1 MIHKFPALFFRAL
14 TISLLATLLL
24 SCSSNN
30 QQPDIEEPTTTFST
44 NQLRIQQLLI
54 QSNQYAG
61 GNQPTVELQLARL
74 FLEEKQ
80 RDLAEQRLESLE
92 PSQLSGQNFID
103 FSELM
108 SEILLLQGNS
118 EAALNTLDNT
128 KLSALNTQLSLDQQL
143 RLSALRAKA
152 LGLLGQHLASAQQ
165 RVFIDPLLSTAQQQQ
180 NRKNIWRSLMYVPTN
195 ELEKI
200 NATAFGEDYQ
210 GWLAL
215 ALIAKSAKGDL
226 NDQVTQLDNWQQHWS
241 QHPANQPLPDD
252 LQLIREL
259 AASQA
264 QQLALLLPL
273 SGPLAPYGK
282 AIRDGF
288 LSSYFDSKQQYK
300 PIIKIYDSAASANF
314 INTYQQSISDGA
326 EVIIGPLDKQQLRL
340 LFDEEISIP
349 TLALNR
355 ITDYGTTPELLYQFS
370 LSPEDEARQVAIQA
384 LLETHQR
391 ALLITPD
398 GGWAEKVSQA
408 FSEQWQAQEGEVVG
422 QALFTGQRDFSAV
435 IKGALHLQ
443 NSEQRAKRIQTL
455 IGQRIEFE
463 PRRRQDIDMIFLL
476 AKPDEARSIKPLLN
490 FHYAANIPVYG
501 TSRLYTGYKDQ
512 KKDRDLNA
520 ISFTDIPWVLNEDNP
535 LKSQINQEWPSSRF
549 YQRMYALGVDSFH
562 LYPRLRQL
570 QAIPDS
576 HVYGETGTLHL
587 NQKNQLERRMS
598 FAQFTH
604 GIAKPIA
611 NADESLGN

>member
-1 MIHKFPALFFRAL
+1 MIYKLPALLLRAL
-14 TISLLATLLL
+14 AVSLLTTLLL
-24 SCSSNN
+24 SCSTSN
-30 QQPDIEEPTTTFST
+30 QQPDTEQPSPSIT
-44 NQLRIQQLLI
+44 NNELRIQQLLI
-54 QSNQYAG
+54 RSNQYTG
-61 GNQPTVELQLARL
+61 DNKPSIELELARL
-74 FLEEKQ
+74 FLVEKQ
-80 RDLAEQRLESLE
+80 RDLAEQRLENLDPSL
-92 PSQLSGQNFID
+92 LGGQNFID
-103 FSELM
+103 FSELT
-108 SEILLLQGNS
+108 SEILLLQGNN
-118 EAALNTLDNT
+118 EAALNTLDNP
-128 KLSALNTQLSLDQQL
+128 KLSALNAQLSLDQQL
-143 RLSALRAKA
+143 RFSTLRAKA

-165 RVFIDPLLSTAQQQQ
+165 RVFIDPLLGVAKQRQ
-180 NRKNIWRSLMYVPTN
+180 NRKNIWRSLMYVPTS

-210 GWLAL
+210 GWLTL

-226 NDQVTQLDNWQQHWS
+226 SDQVTQLDNWQRLWP

-252 LQLIREL
+252 LRLIREL
-259 AASQA
+259 AAQQA

-288 LSSYFDSKQQYK
+288 LSSYFDSKQQHK
-300 PIIKIYDSAASANF
+300 PIIKIYDSAATTNF
-314 INTYQQSISDGA
+314 INIYQQSIDDGA

-340 LFDEEISIP
+340 LFDEEIIVP

-355 ITDYGTTPELLYQFS
+355 ITDYGTAPELLYQFS

-391 ALLITPD
+391 ALLITPEGD
-398 GGWAEKVSQA
+398 WAEKVSQA
-408 FSEQWQAQEGEVVG
+408 FSEQWQSQEGEVVG
-422 QALFTGQRDFSAV
+422 QALFTGQRDFSSV

-520 ISFTDIPWVLNEDNP
+520 ISFTDIPWVLNNDNP
-535 LKSQINQEWPSSRF
+535 LKSQINKEWASSRF

-587 NQKNQLERRMS
+587 NEKNELQRRMS
-598 FAQFTH
+598 FAQFNY